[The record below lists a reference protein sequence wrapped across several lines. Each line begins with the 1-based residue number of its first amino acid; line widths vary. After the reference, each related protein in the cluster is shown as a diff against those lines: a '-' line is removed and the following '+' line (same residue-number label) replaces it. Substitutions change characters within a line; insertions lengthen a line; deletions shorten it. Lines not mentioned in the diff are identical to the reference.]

1 MCSYATAM
9 ENKGMQQGMQQG
21 IQQGEE
27 RKQED
32 NIKKLAEY
40 FMSQN
45 EKLNK
50 EEALNMA
57 RGILK

>member
-9 ENKGMQQGMQQG
+9 ENKGMQQG

-40 FMSQN
+40 FMSQD

-57 RGILK
+57 WGILK